1 MSNLQLQAA
10 AAAAASG
17 EGLVGSW
24 PGAAGRHHHSASTT
38 DAALPFFQ
46 GRPIRTGS
54 SLSNMAAGVQRTS
67 SFTGHP
73 GSARGMGGHVS
84 DGGFAGADQL
94 CFGSCNSAPIT
105 PRSPSFGFGDE
116 VGCGTPGFT
125 KTHTI
130 HRTSNQQLAQ
140 PQEAQAHEQQQWQQQ
155 EGYKVLG

>member
-1 MSNLQLQAA
+1 MSNLQLQA

-24 PGAAGRHHHSASTT
+24 PGAAGHHHHHSASTT

-54 SLSNMAAGVQRTS
+54 NLSNMAAGVQRTS

-73 GSARGMGGHVS
+73 GSARAMAGHVS

-116 VGCGTPGFT
+116 VGCSSTGLTT
-125 KTHTI
+125 RLALLHHVT
-130 HRTSNQQLAQ
+130 TSNQQRVQ
-140 PQEAQAHEQQQWQQQ
+140 MQWQ
-155 EGYKVLG
+155 E